1 MCLSTDGLR
10 AVALKTSDVPAPA
23 TVVVRDSDTRG
34 RSNFFSL
41 SCGSVAS
48 YWQRVLFA
56 GSAWNYGTQDCM
68 YLGPWN
74 PLPILSVD
82 GREQTRHRLRPKSHS
97 HGASASAVRRS
108 TGWRGPQP
116 TAREFG
122 ELSKVSVIWLGVHPG
137 TREVSSSCQWC
148 SLCSSC
154 ASLQSF
160 SRQTT

>member
-1 MCLSTDGLR
+1 
-10 AVALKTSDVPAPA
+10 
-23 TVVVRDSDTRG
+23 
-34 RSNFFSL
+34 
-41 SCGSVAS
+41 
-48 YWQRVLFA
+48 
-56 GSAWNYGTQDCM
+56 M

-97 HGASASAVRRS
+97 HWASASAVRRS

-116 TAREFG
+116 TARESG
-122 ELSKVSVIWLGVHPG
+122 ELSKMSVIWLGVHPG
-137 TREVSSSCQWC
+137 TCKVSSSCQWC

-160 SRQTT
+160 SRQTTWPFYISARSAVVLGGCHSMVNFGDQHVWRLFKVRPAPVLMLMPVPVPFCQCLC